1 MQFLLDLCKN
11 LKSFSA
17 NFMCTKLAY
26 NNNEIMMKS
35 TCLHALYC
43 WGRFVG
49 AILVSC
55 NKVHSLDV
63 LNT

>member
-35 TCLHALYC
+35 TLYT
-43 WGRFVG
+43 VG
-49 AILVSC
+49 VGS
-55 NKVHSLDV
+55 
-63 LNT
+63 